1 MKRVTRLFSLL
12 LITSIALLYV
22 GCDGDDPKKSEEETQ
37 LDKLRGTWN
46 IESVEND
53 GTSRTD
59 EYPNMTL
66 TVSGTF
72 TTGGTYNYTSDA
84 DEWPSVSP
92 WNDVDTWK
100 FKSSAVAN
108 TITRQSD
115 LVEMT
120 YTLSNADNTLT
131 VDFAYA
137 GPGFNNAR
145 TESVSGDWTFV
156 FTK

>member
-1 MKRVTRLFSLL
+1 MKRATRFFSLL
-12 LITSIALLYV
+12 MIAGIALLYV
-22 GCDGDDPKKSEEETQ
+22 GCDDDPKKSEEETQ

-92 WNDVDTWK
+92 WKAIDTWK
-100 FKSSAVAN
+100 FKSGAVAN

-115 LVEMT
+115 LLDMT
-120 YTLSNADNTLT
+120 YTLSNSDNTLT
-131 VDFAYA
+131 I
-137 GPGFNNAR
+137 GFTYTGTGINNGR